1 MERKTQDPCLVAGAN
16 LKRFIKNSRYR
27 TQQRFA
33 IEFCVDVRTVGR
45 WINEGINDLT
55 LINQLANFFDKSIL
69 DFLSE

>member
-1 MERKTQDPCLVAGAN
+1 MEHKTQDPCLVAGAN

-33 IEFCVDVRTVGR
+33 IEICVDVRTVGR
-45 WINEGINDLT
+45 WINEGINDLR
-55 LINQLANFFDKSIL
+55 IIKELADFFGKSIW